1 MPPERKHRQQGR
13 KNSYSNRV
21 HSVGEM
27 SRREQRKQRKAD
39 LRQAL
44 NPDAQEG
51 FEVNPNPS
59 DMEPGEGRIGPR
71 NPRP

>member
-1 MPPERKHRQQGR
+1 
-13 KNSYSNRV
+13 
-21 HSVGEM
+21 M

-59 DMEPGEGRIGPR
+59 DMEPGEGRNVG
-71 NPRP
+71 